1 MLSKTT
7 DRDGIR
13 LDTGAFLSIKD
24 ASQRLGVHPD
34 TLRRWVRLGKVHCRR
49 HPINGYRLF
58 DMVELDRLLG
68 QIFGH
73 E

>member
-7 DRDGIR
+7 ERNDISVDMR
-13 LDTGAFLSIKD
+13 AFLSIKD

-34 TLRRWVRLGKVHCRR
+34 TLRRWVRRGKVPCKR

-58 DMVELDRLLG
+58 DILELDRLLG
-68 QIFGH
+68 QILGH